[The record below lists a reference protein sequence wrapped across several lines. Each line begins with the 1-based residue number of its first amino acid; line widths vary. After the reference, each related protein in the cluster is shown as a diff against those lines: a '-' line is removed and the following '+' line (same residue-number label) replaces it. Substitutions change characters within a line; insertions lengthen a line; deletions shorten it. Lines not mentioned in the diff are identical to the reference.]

1 MATLYNGMFS
11 TDRGLD
17 ETEQPFA
24 IYSFDRVSCE
34 FFLPLAFFS
43 RARGNERA
51 GRSSI
56 RENLIHL
63 YYFVIRFHIDIA
75 MKSD

>member
-24 IYSFDRVSCE
+24 IYSFDRVSRE
-34 FFLPLAFFS
+34 FFLPLLFS
-43 RARGNERA
+43 LALVEMNVRDEALSAR
-51 GRSSI
+51 I
-56 RENLIHL
+56 
-63 YYFVIRFHIDIA
+63 
-75 MKSD
+75 